1 MSYKMTTPL
10 TTEQFAANDCHYKTM
25 IENYDVYIW
34 KDTGNVYKCGE
45 GTIKPQT
52 TKGFIELVSIVS
64 KDFARQNVS
73 LPDIVE
79 IKMPASSCNKE
90 KLLEKVWSVSG
101 NHNPLII
108 ADRSGEKTEVT
119 SCFKLKKGKKGRG
132 KK

>member
-10 TTEQFAANDCHYKTM
+10 TTEQFAANDRHYKTM
-25 IENYDVYIW
+25 IENYHVYIW
-34 KDTGNVYKCGE
+34 EKTGNVYKCGE

-79 IKMPASSCNKE
+79 IKMPFVGKQLIPASSCDKE
-90 KLLEKVWSVSG
+90 KLLEKVWSISG
-101 NHNPLII
+101 NHNSVII
-108 ADRSGEKTEVT
+108 AYMSGEKK
-119 SCFKLKKGKKGRG
+119 SRG